1 MDTADDV
8 FLSVTC
14 PGCRQASKKV
24 LSWLI
29 IHDEIT
35 CHRCGHISDISK
47 TNERVRI
54 QELAKSCIKIDT
66 FLNVNSITWL
76 FRHVT

>member
-8 FLSVTC
+8 FLSVRC
-14 PGCRQASKKV
+14 PDCKQASKKV

-35 CHRCGHISDISK
+35 CHHCGHIVDISK

-54 QELAKSCIKIDT
+54 QELAKSCSKIDM
-66 FLNVNSITWL
+66 LINANNITWL
-76 FRHVT
+76 FRCVT